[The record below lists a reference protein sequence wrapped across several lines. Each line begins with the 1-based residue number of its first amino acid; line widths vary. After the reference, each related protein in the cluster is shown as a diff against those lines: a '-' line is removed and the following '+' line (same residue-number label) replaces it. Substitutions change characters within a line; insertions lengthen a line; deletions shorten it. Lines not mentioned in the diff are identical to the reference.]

1 MFIKTSH
8 EHLPLPY
15 SVTGFE
21 TARFLIVKNKAHDK
35 RFPIYSDPRPT
46 HYPLSHGWLNPPS
59 NQTWENPESVCETI
73 ADTSD
78 YVFTN
83 KGLQES
89 FAKIRN
95 IFLRKKKS
103 AHFL

>member
-1 MFIKTSH
+1 MFINSFY

-15 SVTGFE
+15 YVTGFE

-46 HYPLSHGWLNPPS
+46 HYPLSHGWLNPPYS
-59 NQTWENPESVCETI
+59 PAWEYPKSVCETI
-73 ADTSD
+73 ADTSAHI
-78 YVFTN
+78 FTR

-95 IFLRKKKS
+95 IFLRQKKS